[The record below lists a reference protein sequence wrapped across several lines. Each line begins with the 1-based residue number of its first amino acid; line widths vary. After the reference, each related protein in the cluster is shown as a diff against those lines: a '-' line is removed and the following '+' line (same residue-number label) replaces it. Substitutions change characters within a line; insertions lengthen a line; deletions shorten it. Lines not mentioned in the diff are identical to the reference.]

1 MSSRALGRLS
11 AVSVPARFFTEIG
24 QACGC
29 LIRSSANELGQGM
42 HIASTEELGGVVRS
56 PAHAASMGM
65 TWPKGACRVSVDAQR
80 TG

>member
-1 MSSRALGRLS
+1 MSFQALGRLS
-11 AVSVPARFFTEIG
+11 AVSVPVRFFTEIG

-42 HIASTEELGGVVRS
+42 QIASTEELGLRS
-56 PAHAASMGM
+56 PNSGYAASMGM
-65 TWPKGACRVSVDAQR
+65 TWPKGACRVTVDAQR